1 MRILTFLLLMVVGTG
16 QMWAQDEPEPVQ
28 FGTVMYN
35 GTAANDGGSLKF
47 FTSSK
52 DAKNGENAITL
63 TNGQSTGP
71 TGLTDIM
78 VKNGEDW
85 ESVGTGFFIMATPA
99 VGHRL
104 PNTEVGATV
113 DFIQA
118 EVVTSAQQAP
128 SRRNAPDPTIEVGQT
143 LPVKFYGYYF
153 GEGGSSDPATEYYGL
168 YYVVMPADVN
178 LSVSI
183 TAMFPVQPMNDE
195 EISYVDADGETKS
208 KAAGEVYV
216 LDGTEARLGYGSY
229 NNRTEHETWYV
240 LPDDLTYTNGLELYG
255 KVHLILA
262 DVKTMSYDGTE
273 RFISGFG
280 ALDIYGQGGET
291 EGAISAKTTAQE
303 CIFFAGDVTIN
314 GGNVSAESTDE
325 TTNSDG
331 IHVEK
336 TLTINGGTVSGKSNG
351 DGILGLTFIIHD
363 GNVSGI
369 GTTRAGIIA
378 GTTSTITITGGH
390 VRGDGGRNGIYCDGG
405 IIISGGQVEANGGTG
420 EDCAGL
426 NCGLGDI
433 ILGWTTPTDY
443 IKASSYRCGTNGK
456 AVKTATGQRL
466 VAFNAA
472 TGTAATTIVSGT
484 VDDVSTLAG
493 KTLRPLDG
501 NYVSINTA
509 DFTFSGTTSTTS
521 PFTITTGEG
530 ETATTTHYYIYKKD
544 DNVTLTYTG
553 SGFVQVTGATL
564 AAVEGQPMQRTFTM
578 PATDVALTAT
588 AVTGLTATSVAYD
601 GTARTPVIKQG
612 DDVFAPANY
621 AIAYQLGDEAV
632 TAAEVKNAN
641 TYICTLTG
649 VGQYIGTNT
658 VPFDITLRSTSL
670 AVEIVNPETTVDG
683 HPILISDDDAHVK
696 VTLVPVNEEN
706 ETTELPAINGI
717 VTLSVSDGINEPK
730 PYTVA
735 IVNGVGHFYVSNML
749 PRLYDFTAS
758 FDGDANHAAS
768 TSETTLEVCMIL
780 TETTSSLDKT
790 EINVGESVTVT
801 AKINEVGLQRPVID
815 NETHTKK
822 TIMFETKQPLS
833 IDAIVTVKCKTPW
846 DNGEGISKNF
856 NNYITAIVNG
866 QGIKTFSHLPAGP
879 RTVNVVFAGNDR
891 HKGSASIVENLQ
903 VNKTETTISIGT
915 NSPVIAKEQNYE

>member
-1 MRILTFLLLMVVGTG
+1 MTKTMRILTFLLLMVVGTG
-16 QMWAQDEPEPVQ
+16 QMWAQEEPEPEPVQ
-28 FGTVMYN
+28 FGTIMYT
-35 GTAANDGGSLKF
+35 GTAANDGGTLEFYMSLK
-47 FTSSK
+47 
-52 DAKNGENAITL
+52 DAEQGKNVITP
-63 TNGQSTGP
+63 NSDGP
-71 TGLTDIM
+71 TDLDEIW
-78 VKNGEDW
+78 VWNGEDW

-104 PNTEVGATV
+104 PAPAADGTV
-113 DFIQA
+113 SFIQA

-128 SRRNAPDPTIEVGQT
+128 SRRNAPDPTIEVGQK
-143 LPVKFYGYYF
+143 LDVKFYGYYY
-153 GEGGSSDPATEYYGL
+153 GDYDDPATEYYGL
-168 YYVVMPADVN
+168 YYVVMPADEN

-183 TAMFPVQPMNDE
+183 TATFPEVATNATA
-195 EISYVDADGETKS
+195 ISYVDADGETQS
-208 KAAGEVYV
+208 KAIGTAYV

-229 NNRTEHETWYV
+229 NNRAEHETWYV
-240 LPDDLTYTNGLELYG
+240 LNKDLTYTNGLELYG

-262 DVKTMSYDGTE
+262 DGKTMSYDGDKK
-273 RFISGFG
+273 FIYSFG
-280 ALDIYGQGGET
+280 NLDIYAQGGET
-291 EGAISAKTTAQE
+291 EGAINAMSTE
-303 CIFFAGDVTIN
+303 ENCINVTGYLTIN
-314 GGNVSAESTDE
+314 GGKVSAESTNTSSVSHYGIKGE
-325 TTNSDG
+325 TL
-331 IHVEK
+331 I
-336 TLTINGGTVSGKSNG
+336 TINGGTVNGKSNV
-351 DGILGLTFIIHD
+351 T
-363 GNVSGI
+363 GI
-369 GTTRAGIIA
+369 GGCDMYFNGGIVN
-378 GTTSTITITGGH
+378 GTGTHEGICTASGTMLTITGGH
-390 VRGDGGRNGIYCDGG
+390 VCGVGGKFGMRGMKGV
-405 IIISGGQVEANGGTG
+405 IITGGQIEATSGTG
-420 EDCAGL
+420 DDEFGIFSDH
-426 NCGLGDI
+426 GDI
-433 ILGWTTPTDY
+433 ILGWTNPTDY
-443 IKASSYRCGTNGK
+443 IKANSYHCGTEGK
-456 AVKTATGQRL
+456 AVKTVDGQRF
-466 VAFNAA
+466 VALNMADA
-472 TGTAATTIVSGT
+472 NDISASTIVSGT
-484 VDDVSTLAG
+484 VDDVTPLAG

-903 VNKTETTISIGT
+903 VNKTETTIDVEVT
-915 NSPVIAKEQNYE
+915 SPVIAK